1 MAIQKKSLISGKS
14 ATTKKASAKL
24 PQASEN
30 PGVTRLAQVRLT
42 VAKVG
47 VTRVASNKVG
57 ITRVAS
63 NKVGITRV
71 ATPRVRID

>member
-30 PGVTRLAQVRLT
+30 PGVTRLSQVRLT

-47 VTRVASNKVG
+47 VTRV
-57 ITRVAS
+57 TS

-71 ATPRVRID
+71 ATPRVRVD